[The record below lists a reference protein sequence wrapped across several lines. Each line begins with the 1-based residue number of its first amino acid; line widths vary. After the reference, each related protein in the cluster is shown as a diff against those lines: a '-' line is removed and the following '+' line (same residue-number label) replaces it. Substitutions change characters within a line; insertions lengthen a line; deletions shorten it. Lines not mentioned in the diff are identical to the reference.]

1 MRRIHWDT
9 CVKAFCPFGHL
20 SVIGLASHTLA
31 HTGPLQVQYKIM
43 CGAAGL
49 TPLPASSSISA
60 TSSGISAD
68 FHLQLHL
75 HIQLHL
81 QQFQGVDNADDRN
94 DAAAD
99 GDDDDYDDDDDHEDE
114 DEDDVERKPKP
125 SSILTLI
132 NSSIREKNNTK

>member
-60 TSSGISAD
+60 TSSGISVD

-99 GDDDDYDDDDDHEDE
+99 GDYDDDDDDDHEDE

>member
-1 MRRIHWDT
+1 
-9 CVKAFCPFGHL
+9 
-20 SVIGLASHTLA
+20 
-31 HTGPLQVQYKIM
+31 M

-60 TSSGISAD
+60 TSSGII
-68 FHLQLHL
+68 HLQLHL

-99 GDDDDYDDDDDHEDE
+99 GGDDDHEDE